1 MQLRGGAPESELSA
15 GRALGFR
22 VFRGVPGSRAGP
34 EVLLFCCCFNKQD
47 HSQDGTMLNDVWV
60 NVFQGCLE
68 NINVVMVRWRR
79 VMLAVRNQES
89 KNDDKLSDF
98 QFIPIDVK

>member
-1 MQLRGGAPESELSA
+1 
-15 GRALGFR
+15 
-22 VFRGVPGSRAGP
+22 
-34 EVLLFCCCFNKQD
+34 
-47 HSQDGTMLNDVWV
+47 MLNDVWV